1 TQGLHEAR
9 NVRGITSQP
18 TSGHHSASVK
28 LMELGTIVRV
38 ARLCGAFDQCVIGN
52 SQSPCYPSR
61 QLDSKIEYKRALA
74 PPARLSPLIIT
85 SSSTPFSLD
94 LSHRKPSS
102 IRQTSLPF
110 RSKLNIRFFNL
121 ECILGTRFAVGMPP
135 HQANGSVLHPRKV
148 DALIGQDK
156 TCGKIGLTRYCNIKR
171 FRTTTTRQVFQE
183 VLPPRKDGTIP
194 AIADCANLNQQ
205 EPKDPAGILPKWD
218 LSGCCDATK
227 FDKLDKT
234 PNKKILITEDSWNLG
249 CGIK

>member
-1 TQGLHEAR
+1 M
-9 NVRGITSQP
+9 
-18 TSGHHSASVK
+18 HSWN
-28 LMELGTIVRV
+28 TILLVYVLAAV
-38 ARLCGAFDQCVIGN
+38 A
-52 SQSPCYPSR
+52 
-61 QLDSKIEYKRALA
+61 
-74 PPARLSPLIIT
+74 
-85 SSSTPFSLD
+85 
-94 LSHRKPSS
+94 
-102 IRQTSLPF
+102 
-110 RSKLNIRFFNL
+110 
-121 ECILGTRFAVGMPP
+121 
-135 HQANGSVLHPRKV
+135 HQANGSVLHSRKV

-171 FRTTTTRQVFQE
+171 FRTTTTKQVFQE

-194 AIADCANLNQQ
+194 AIADCANLNQK